1 VNLHEFQ
8 AKEVFRKYGIPVST
22 GHVAETPEQ
31 AADAFGKLGGPVAVV
46 KSQIHAGGRGKGTVY
61 EKDLKTVR
69 LQGGVK
75 LVKSA
80 VEAKDI
86 AAKILGFPL
95 VTKQSGPQGRVVR
108 RVYVEAGCDIDR
120 ELYFGAVLDRKAGK
134 PVLMAST
141 QGGMEI
147 EEVAHKDPNAIVK
160 EHWDIGY
167 GLQGYQARRVAYA
180 LGLSGESFKQFTKMV
195 MAVTRMFAEKDC
207 SLLEI
212 NPLVVTKKGDVL
224 ALDGKMGIDD
234 RAIEL
239 KKQAELEAMRD
250 VGEEDPVEY
259 EAASYGLNYVSM
271 EGNIGCMVNG
281 AGLAM
286 ATMDI
291 IKQAGGAPA
300 NFLDVGGGA
309 NKDQVKKA
317 FKLLLSNPDVKAL
330 FINIFGGIL
339 RCDVLAAGVI
349 AAVTELGVPVPI
361 VIRMKGTNVE
371 EGKKML
377 ADSGLNFAT
386 ADTMGE
392 AADKVVALARKEA
405 GR

>member
-8 AKEVFRKYGIPVST
+8 AKEIFRKYGIPVSA
-22 GHVAETPEQ
+22 GQVAETPDQ
-31 AADAFGKLGGPVAVV
+31 AADAFVKLAGPVAVV

-61 EKDLKTVR
+61 EKDLKAVR

-75 LVKSA
+75 LVRSA
-80 VEAKDI
+80 AEAKDI
-86 AAKILGFPL
+86 ASKILGYPL
-95 VTKQSGPQGRVVR
+95 VTKQSGPHGRAVR

-120 ELYFGAVLDRKAGK
+120 ELYLGAVLDRKVGK

-147 EEVAHKDPNAIVK
+147 EEVAAKDPGAIIK
-160 EHWDIGY
+160 EHWDVGL

-180 LGLSGESFKQFTKMV
+180 LGLSGETFKQFFR
-195 MAVTRMFAEKDC
+195 MAVAVAKMFVEKDC
-207 SLLEI
+207 TLLEI
-212 NPLVVTKKGDVL
+212 NPLVVTKKGDVV

-239 KKQAELEAMRD
+239 KKQAELESMRD
-250 VGEEDPVEY
+250 VSEEDPVEH
-259 EAASYGLNYVSM
+259 EATSYGLNYVSM

-286 ATMDI
+286 STMDI

-309 NKDQVKKA
+309 NKEQVKKA
-317 FKLLLSNPDVKAL
+317 FKLLLANPEVKAL

-339 RCDVLAAGVI
+339 RCDVLAQGIVD
-349 AAVTELGVPVPI
+349 AVKEVDVRIPV
-361 VIRMKGTNVE
+361 VVRLEGTNVE
-371 EGKKML
+371 IGRQILK
-377 ADSGLNFAT
+377 DSGLKIIAA
-386 ADTMGE
+386 ADMADGAKKVIE
-392 AADKVVALARKEA
+392 AAGLER
-405 GR
+405 

>member
-1 VNLHEFQ
+1 MNLHEFQ
-8 AKEVFRKYGIPVST
+8 AKEVFRKYGIPVSK
-22 GHVAETPEQ
+22 GAVAETPDQ
-31 AADAFGKLGGPVAVV
+31 AAEAFTKLEGPVAVV

-80 VEAKDI
+80 AEAKDI
-86 AAKILGFPL
+86 ASKILGYPL
-95 VTKQSGPQGRVVR
+95 VTKQSGPHGRVVR

-120 ELYFGAVLDRKAGK
+120 ELYLGAVLDRKAGK

-147 EEVAHKDPNAIVK
+147 EEVAEKDPKAIIK

-180 LGLSGESFKQFTKMV
+180 LGLSGESFKQFYKMV
-195 MAVTRMFAEKDC
+195 MAVTKMFAEKDC
-207 SLLEI
+207 TLLEI
-212 NPLVVTKKGDVL
+212 NPLVVTKKGDVI

-239 KKQAELEAMRD
+239 KKQPDLEAMRD
-250 VGEEDPVEY
+250 IGEEDPVEY
-259 EAASYGLNYVSM
+259 EAQSYGLNYVSM

-291 IKQAGGAPA
+291 IKQAGGKPA

-309 NKDQVKKA
+309 
-317 FKLLLSNPDVKAL
+317 
-330 FINIFGGIL
+330 
-339 RCDVLAAGVI
+339 
-349 AAVTELGVPVPI
+349 
-361 VIRMKGTNVE
+361 
-371 EGKKML
+371 
-377 ADSGLNFAT
+377 
-386 ADTMGE
+386 
-392 AADKVVALARKEA
+392 
-405 GR
+405 

>member
-1 VNLHEFQ
+1 MNLHEFQ
-8 AKEVFRKYGIPVST
+8 AKQVLSRYGFPILA
-22 GHVAETPEQ
+22 GHVAENPDQ
-31 AADAFGKLGGPVAVV
+31 AAEAFTKLGGPIAVV

-80 VEAKDI
+80 DEAKSV
-86 AAKILGFPL
+86 AEKILGHPL
-95 VTKQSGPQGRVVR
+95 VTKQSGPKGRIVR
-108 RVYVEAGCDIDR
+108 RVYVEAGCDIAR
-120 ELYFGAVLDRKAGK
+120 ELYLGIVLDRKAGK
-134 PVLMAST
+134 PCLMASQ

-147 EEVAHKDPNAIVK
+147 EEVAAKDPKAILK
-160 EHWDIGY
+160 EHFDPAY
-167 GLQGYQARRVAYA
+167 GLQAYQARRVAFG
-180 LGLSGESFKQFTKMV
+180 LGLTGDTFKSFAKLAPQLC
-195 MAVTRMFAEKDC
+195 RMYVEKDC

-212 NPLVVTKKGDVL
+212 NPLVITKQGGVV

-234 RAIEL
+234 RALEL
-239 KKQAELEAMRD
+239 KKQPDLEAMRD
-250 VGEEDPVEY
+250 VSEEDPVEH
-259 EAASYGLNYVSM
+259 EATSYGLNYVSM
-271 EGNIGCMVNG
+271 EGNIGCLVNG

-317 FKLLLSNPDVKAL
+317 FKLLLANPDVKAL

-339 RCDVLAAGVI
+339 RCDVLAQGIVD
-349 AAVTELGVPVPI
+349 AVKEVDVKLPI
-361 VIRMKGTNVE
+361 VVRLEGTNVE
-371 EGKKML
+371 IGREILKS
-377 ADSGLNFAT
+377 SGLKLIPAG
-386 ADTMGE
+386 DMGE
-392 AADKVVALARKEA
+392 GARKVVEA
-405 GR
+405 AGLKR

>member
-8 AKEVFRKYGIPVST
+8 AKEVFRKYGIPVSK
-22 GHVAETPEQ
+22 GFVAESPDQ
-31 AADAFGKLGGPVAVV
+31 ASEAFTKLESPVAVV

-80 VEAKDI
+80 AEAKDI
-86 AAKILGFPL
+86 ASKILGFPL
-95 VTKQSGPQGRVVR
+95 VTKQSGAHGRVVR
-108 RVYVEAGCDIDR
+108 RVYVESGCDIDR
-120 ELYFGAVLDRKAGK
+120 ELYLGAVLDRKAGK

-147 EEVAHKDPNAIVK
+147 EEVAEKDPKAIVK
-160 EHWDIGY
+160 EHWDVGL
-167 GLQGYQARRVAYA
+167 GLQGYQARRVGYA
-180 LGLSGESFKQFTKMV
+180 LGLSGESFKQFYKMV
-195 MAVTRMFAEKDC
+195 MAVTKMFVEKDC
-207 SLLEI
+207 TLLEI
-212 NPLVVTKKGDVL
+212 NPLVVTKKGDVI

-239 KKQAELEAMRD
+239 KKQPELEAMRD
-250 VGEEDPVEY
+250 VSEEDPVEY

-286 ATMDI
+286 STMDI

-317 FKLLLSNPDVKAL
+317 FKLLLANPEVRAL

-339 RCDVLAAGVI
+339 RCDVLAQGIVD
-349 AAVTELGVPVPI
+349 AVKEVDVKIPI
-361 VIRMKGTNVE
+361 VVRLEGTNVE
-371 EGKKML
+371 IGREILKN
-377 ADSGLNFAT
+377 SGLKIT
-386 ADTMGE
+386 AAADMADGAKKVIE
-392 AADKVVALARKEA
+392 AAGLKK
-405 GR
+405 

>member
-1 VNLHEFQ
+1 MNLHEFQ
-8 AKEVFRKYGIPVST
+8 AKEVFRKYGIPVSK
-22 GHVAETPEQ
+22 GAVAETADQ
-31 AADAFGKLGGPVAVV
+31 AADAFTKLEVPVAVV

-75 LVKSA
+75 LVRSA
-80 VEAKDI
+80 AEAKDV
-86 AAKILGFPL
+86 ASKILGHPL

-108 RVYVEAGCDIDR
+108 RVYVESGCDIDR
-120 ELYFGAVLDRKAGK
+120 ELYLGAVLDRKIGK

-147 EEVAHKDPNAIVK
+147 EEVAEKDPKAIVK
-160 EHWDIGY
+160 EHWDVGL
-167 GLQGYQARRVAYA
+167 GLQGYQARRVGYA
-180 LGLSGESFKQFTKMV
+180 LGLSGETFKQFYKMV
-195 MAVTRMFAEKDC
+195 MAVTKMFVEKDC
-207 SLLEI
+207 TLLEI
-212 NPLVVTKKGDVL
+212 NPLVVTKKGDVI

-239 KKQAELEAMRD
+239 KKQPELEAMRD
-250 VGEEDPVEY
+250 VSEEDPVEY

-286 ATMDI
+286 STMDI
-291 IKQAGGAPA
+291 IKQAGGRPA

-317 FKLLLSNPDVKAL
+317 FKLLLANPEVKAL

-339 RCDVLAAGVI
+339 RCDVLAQGIVD
-349 AAVTELGVPVPI
+349 AVKEVDVKIPI
-361 VIRMKGTNVE
+361 VVRLEGTNVE
-371 EGKKML
+371 IGREILKN
-377 ADSGLNFAT
+377 SGLKIT
-386 ADTMGE
+386 AASDMADGAKKVIE
-392 AADKVVALARKEA
+392 AAGLKK
-405 GR
+405 

>member
-1 VNLHEFQ
+1 MNLHEFQ
-8 AKEVFRKYGIPVST
+8 AKQVLSKAGFPILA
-22 GHVAETPEQ
+22 GHVAETPDQ
-31 AADAFGKLGGPVAVV
+31 AADAFTKLGGPLAVV

-75 LVKSA
+75 LAKSA
-80 VEAKDI
+80 DEAKQL
-86 AAKILGFPL
+86 AERILGYPL
-95 VTKQSGPQGRVVR
+95 VTKQSGPKGRIVR

-120 ELYFGAVLDRKAGK
+120 ELYLGIVLDRKAGK
-134 PVLMAST
+134 PCLMASK

-147 EEVAHKDPNAIVK
+147 EEVAARDPKAILK
-160 EHWDIGY
+160 EHFDIALGI
-167 GLQGYQARRVAYA
+167 QGYQSRRIAF
-180 LGLSGESFKQFTKMV
+180 GLELKGDTFKQFVKL
-195 MAVTRMFAEKDC
+195 APALCRMYVERDC

-212 NPLVVTKKGDVL
+212 NPLVVTKQGAIV
-224 ALDGKMGIDD
+224 ALDGKIGIDD
-234 RAIEL
+234 RAIEM
-239 KKQAELEAMRD
+239 KKQPELEAMRD
-250 VGEEDPVEY
+250 IGEEDPIEY
-259 EAASYGLNYVSM
+259 EATSYGLNYVSM

-317 FKLLLSNPDVKAL
+317 FKLLLANPEVKAL

-339 RCDVLAAGVI
+339 RCDVLAQGIVD
-349 AAVTELGVPVPI
+349 AVKEVDVKIPI
-361 VIRMKGTNVE
+361 VVRLEGTNVE
-371 EGKKML
+371 IGREILKN
-377 ADSGLNFAT
+377 SGLKIIPA
-386 ADTMGE
+386 ADMGE
-392 AADKVVALARKEA
+392 GARKVIEA
-405 GR
+405 AGLKR

>member
-8 AKEVFRKYGIPVST
+8 AKEIFRKYGIPVSA
-22 GHVAETPEQ
+22 GQVAETPDQ
-31 AADAFGKLGGPVAVV
+31 AADAFVKLGGPVAVV

-80 VEAKDI
+80 AEARDI
-86 AAKILGFPL
+86 ASKILGFPL
-95 VTKQSGPQGRVVR
+95 VTKQSGPHGRVVR

-120 ELYFGAVLDRKAGK
+120 ELYLGAVLDRKIGK

-147 EEVAHKDPNAIVK
+147 EEVAAKDPQAIIK
-160 EHWDIGY
+160 EHWDVGL

-180 LGLSGESFKQFTKMV
+180 LGLSGETFKQFFKMAV
-195 MAVTRMFAEKDC
+195 AVTRMFVEKDC
-207 SLLEI
+207 TLLEI
-212 NPLVVTKKGDVL
+212 NPLVVTKKGDVV

-250 VGEEDPVEY
+250 VSEEDPVEH
-259 EAASYGLNYVSM
+259 EATSYGLNYVSM

-286 ATMDI
+286 STMDI

-317 FKLLLSNPDVKAL
+317 FKLLLANPEVKAL

-339 RCDVLAAGVI
+339 RCDVLAQGIVD
-349 AAVTELGVPVPI
+349 AVKEVDVKIPV
-361 VIRMKGTNVE
+361 VVRLEGTNVE
-371 EGKKML
+371 IGRQILK
-377 ADSGLNFAT
+377 DSGLKIIPA
-386 ADTMGE
+386 ADMADGAKKVIE
-392 AADKVVALARKEA
+392 AAGLKR
-405 GR
+405 

>member
-1 VNLHEFQ
+1 MNLHEFQ
-8 AKEVFRKYGIPVST
+8 AKEIFRKYGIPVSA
-22 GHVAETPEQ
+22 GQVAETPDQ
-31 AADAFGKLGGPVAVV
+31 AADAFVKLAGPVAVV

-61 EKDLKTVR
+61 EKDLKAVR

-75 LVKSA
+75 LVRSA
-80 VEAKDI
+80 AEARDI
-86 AAKILGFPL
+86 ASKILGYPL
-95 VTKQSGPQGRVVR
+95 VTKQSGPHGRAVR

-120 ELYFGAVLDRKAGK
+120 ELYLGAVLDRKVGK

-147 EEVAHKDPNAIVK
+147 EEVAAKDPGAIIK
-160 EHWDIGY
+160 EHWDVGL

-180 LGLSGESFKQFTKMV
+180 LGLSGETFKQFFR
-195 MAVTRMFAEKDC
+195 MAVAVAKMFVEKDC
-207 SLLEI
+207 TLLEI
-212 NPLVVTKKGDVL
+212 NPLVVTKKGDVV

-239 KKQAELEAMRD
+239 KKQAELESMRD
-250 VGEEDPVEY
+250 VSEEDPVEH
-259 EAASYGLNYVSM
+259 EATSYGLNYVSM

-286 ATMDI
+286 STMDI

-309 NKDQVKKA
+309 NKEQVKKA
-317 FKLLLSNPDVKAL
+317 FKLLLANPEVKAL

-339 RCDVLAAGVI
+339 RCDVLAQGIVD
-349 AAVTELGVPVPI
+349 AVKEVDVRIPV
-361 VIRMKGTNVE
+361 VVRLEGMNVE
-371 EGKKML
+371 IGRQILK
-377 ADSGLNFAT
+377 DSGLKIIAA
-386 ADTMGE
+386 ADMADGAKKVIE
-392 AADKVVALARKEA
+392 AAGLER
-405 GR
+405 

>member
-8 AKEVFRKYGIPVST
+8 AKEVFRKYGIPVSR
-22 GHVAETPEQ
+22 GFVAETPEQ
-31 AADAFGKLGGPVAVV
+31 AAEAFGKLECPVAVV
-46 KSQIHAGGRGKGTVY
+46 KSQIHAGGRGKGTVF
-61 EKDLKTVR
+61 EKDLKTLR

-80 VEAKDI
+80 AEAKDI
-86 AAKILGFPL
+86 ATKILGFPL
-95 VTKQSGPQGRVVR
+95 VTKQSGSHGRIVR

-120 ELYFGAVLDRKAGK
+120 ELYLGAVLDRKAGK

-147 EEVAHKDPNAIVK
+147 EEIAERDPNAIIK
-160 EHWDIGY
+160 EHWDVGY

-180 LGLSGESFKQFTKMV
+180 LGLSGETFKQFYKMA

-212 NPLVVTKKGDVL
+212 NPLVVTKKGEVI
-224 ALDGKMGIDD
+224 ALDAKMGIDD
-234 RAIEL
+234 RAMEL
-239 KKQAELEAMRD
+239 KKQPELEAMRD
-250 VGEEDPVEY
+250 VSEEDPVEH
-259 EAASYGLNYVSM
+259 EAGSYGLNYVSM

-317 FKLLLSNPDVKAL
+317 FKLLLANPEVKAL

-339 RCDVLAAGVI
+339 RCDILAQGIVD
-349 AAVTELGVPVPI
+349 AVKEVDVKIPI
-361 VIRMKGTNVE
+361 VVRLEGTNVE
-371 EGKKML
+371 LGREILKN
-377 ADSGLNFAT
+377 SGLKIT
-386 ADTMGE
+386 AASDMADGARKVIE
-392 AADKVVALARKEA
+392 AAGLR
-405 GR
+405 RS

>member
-1 VNLHEFQ
+1 MNLHEFQ
-8 AKEVFRKYGIPVST
+8 AKEVFRKYGIPVSK
-22 GHVAETPEQ
+22 GIVAETPDQ
-31 AADAFGKLGGPVAVV
+31 AAEAFTKLEGPVAVV

-80 VEAKDI
+80 AEAKDI
-86 AAKILGFPL
+86 ASKILGYPL

-147 EEVAHKDPNAIVK
+147 EEVAHSNPNAIIK
-160 EHWDIGY
+160 EHWDAGY

-180 LGLSGESFKQFTKMV
+180 LGLSGETFKQFYKMA
-195 MAVTRMFAEKDC
+195 MAVTKMFVEKDC

-239 KKQAELEAMRD
+239 KKQPELEAMRD
-250 VGEEDPVEY
+250 VNEEDPTEY

-317 FKLLLSNPDVKAL
+317 FKLLLANPEVKAL

-339 RCDVLAAGVI
+339 RCDVLAQGIVD
-349 AAVTELGVPVPI
+349 AVKEVDVKIPI
-361 VIRMKGTNVE
+361 VVRLEGTNVE
-371 EGKKML
+371 IGREILKN
-377 ADSGLNFAT
+377 SGLKIT
-386 ADTMGE
+386 AAADMGDGAKKVIE
-392 AADKVVALARKEA
+392 AAGLKK
-405 GR
+405 

>member
-8 AKEVFRKYGIPVST
+8 AKEVFRKYGIPVSA
-22 GHVAETPEQ
+22 GQVAETPDQ
-31 AADAFGKLGGPVAVV
+31 AAEAFTKLGVPVAVV

-75 LVKSA
+75 LVRSA
-80 VEAKDI
+80 AEAKEI
-86 AAKILGFPL
+86 AGKILGHPL

-120 ELYFGAVLDRKAGK
+120 ELYLGAVLDRKAGR

-147 EEVAHKDPNAIVK
+147 EEVAARDPKAIVK
-160 EHWDIGY
+160 EHWDVGY
-167 GLQGYQARRVAYA
+167 GLQPYQARRVGYA
-180 LGLSGESFKQFTKMV
+180 LGLSGETMKQFYRMV
-195 MAVTRMFAEKDC
+195 MAVTKMFVEKDC

-212 NPLVVTKKGDVL
+212 NPLVVTKQGGVV

-239 KKQAELEAMRD
+239 KKQPELEAMRD
-250 VGEEDPVEY
+250 VSEEDPIEH
-259 EAASYGLNYVSM
+259 EATNYGLNYVSM

-317 FKLLLSNPDVKAL
+317 FKLLLANPDVKAL

-339 RCDVLAAGVI
+339 RCDVLAQGIVD
-349 AAVTELGVPVPI
+349 AVKEVDVKIPV
-361 VIRMKGTNVE
+361 VVRLEGTNVE
-371 EGKKML
+371 QGREIL
-377 ADSGLNFAT
+377 AQSGLKILPA
-386 ADTMGE
+386 ADMGDGAKKAIE
-392 AADKVVALARKEA
+392 AAGLKR
-405 GR
+405 

>member
-8 AKEVFRKYGIPVST
+8 GKEVFRKHGIPVSP
-22 GHVAETPEQ
+22 GFVAETPEQ
-31 AADAFGKLGGPVAVV
+31 AAEAFSRLAVPVSVV

-75 LVKSA
+75 VVRSA
-80 VEAKDI
+80 AEAKEI
-86 AAKILGFPL
+86 SSKILGYPL

-120 ELYFGAVLDRKAGK
+120 ELYLGIVLDRRAGR
-134 PVLMAST
+134 PVVMASRE
-141 QGGMEI
+141 GGVEI
-147 EEVAHKDPNAIVK
+147 EEVAARNPDALLK
-160 EHWDIGY
+160 EHFDVGY
-167 GLQGYQARRVAYA
+167 GLQGYQARRLAFGM
-180 LGLSGESFKQFTKMV
+180 GLAGETFKQYARLLSALCRLYV
-195 MAVTRMFAEKDC
+195 ERDC
-207 SLLEI
+207 SLVEV
-212 NPLVVTKKGDVL
+212 NPLVVTKQGSVL
-224 ALDGKMGIDD
+224 ALDAKMGIDD

-239 KKQAELEAMRD
+239 KKQPELEEMRD
-250 VGEEDPVEY
+250 VAEEDPIEH

-286 ATMDI
+286 STMDI

-309 NKDQVKKA
+309 SKDQVKKA
-317 FKLLLSNPDVKAL
+317 FKLLLANPDVRAL

-339 RCDVLAAGVI
+339 QCDVLAQGIVD
-349 AAVTELGVPVPI
+349 AVKEVAVKIPV
-361 VIRMKGTNVE
+361 VVRLEGTNVQLGRE
-371 EGKKML
+371 ILGK
-377 ADSGLNFAT
+377 SGLKILAA
-386 ADTMGE
+386 ADMADGARKVIE
-392 AADKVVALARKEA
+392 AAGLKR
-405 GR
+405 

>member
-8 AKEVFRKYGIPVST
+8 AKEVFRKHGIPVSA
-22 GHVAETPEQ
+22 GQVAETPEQ
-31 AADAFGKLGGPVAVV
+31 AAEAFTKLGAPVAVV

-80 VEAKDI
+80 AEAKDI
-86 AAKILGFPL
+86 ASKILGHPL

-108 RVYVEAGCDIDR
+108 RVYVETGCEIAR
-120 ELYFGAVLDRKAGK
+120 ELYLGAVLDRKAGL

-147 EEVAHKDPNAIVK
+147 EEVAERDPKAILK
-160 EHWDIGY
+160 EHWDVGY
-167 GLQGYQARRVAYA
+167 GLQPYQARKLAFG
-180 LGLSGESFKQFTKMV
+180 LGLSGESFKQFVKMAFAVTKMFV
-195 MAVTRMFAEKDC
+195 ACDC

-212 NPLVVTKKGDVL
+212 NPLVVTQKGDVL

-234 RAIEL
+234 RALEL
-239 KKQAELEAMRD
+239 KKQPDLEAMRD
-250 VGEEDPVEY
+250 VGEEDPVEH
-259 EAASYGLNYVSM
+259 EATSVGLNYVSM

-309 NKDQVKKA
+309 NKEQVKKA
-317 FKLLLSNPDVKAL
+317 FKLLLANPEVKAL

-339 RCDVLAAGVI
+339 RCDVLAQGIVD
-349 AAVTELGVPVPI
+349 AVKEVDVKIPV
-361 VIRMKGTNVE
+361 VVRLEGTNVE
-371 EGKKML
+371 LGREILGK
-377 ADSGLNFAT
+377 SGLKIISA
-386 ADTMGE
+386 ADMADGAKKVIE
-392 AADKVVALARKEA
+392 AAGLKK
-405 GR
+405 